1 MTRSGKQIIY
11 GSVYALILLGFAAWI
26 FLSVSD
32 TEPSCTNGRR
42 DEGEKGVDCGGV
54 CRNICLPSDL
64 RALRTSG
71 EPKIFQPA
79 PGRVSVLYELENPNQ
94 EFAARSFAYKLEL
107 ADASGEVL
115 ASRSGS
121 SYLYAGERRW
131 VAEFLDL
138 AAAASAKVTLSNPDW
153 VPKASFP
160 AAALAI
166 QDRIFEKTTAEL
178 KVSGRV
184 GNRDSSDFASVT
196 LLAIFRNGSGVPV
209 GVSKT
214 ELGDLRVGESSPFT
228 VFHPVVRSVDLNR
241 TEIYPSAKRP

>member
-11 GSVYALILLGFAAWI
+11 GSVYALILLGLAAWI

-94 EFAARSFAYKLEL
+94 EFAARSFAYNLEL
-107 ADASGEVL
+107 PDASGEAP

-121 SYLYAGERRW
+121 SYLYAGDRRR
-131 VAEFLDL
+131 VAEVLDI
-138 AAAASAKVTLSNPDW
+138 AAATSAKETMSN
-153 VPKASFP
+153 
-160 AAALAI
+160 
-166 QDRIFEKTTAEL
+166 QQ
-178 KVSGRV
+178 
-184 GNRDSSDFASVT
+184 
-196 LLAIFRNGSGVPV
+196 
-209 GVSKT
+209 
-214 ELGDLRVGESSPFT
+214 
-228 VFHPVVRSVDLNR
+228 
-241 TEIYPSAKRP
+241 